1 MTGATMLII
10 SVALMIQACTLVLV
24 TVSQRAAE
32 RKLKAA
38 AWDIDKIKRDL
49 LDLKVDWMDFLQAIR
64 EHREPEED
72 MLTEEES
79 NGSNGS
85 DQT

>member
-10 SVALMIQACTLVLV
+10 SVALLMQACTLVLMTV
-24 TVSQRAAE
+24 TQRAAE

-49 LDLKVDWMDFLQAIR
+49 LDVKVDWMDFLQAIR
-64 EHREPEED
+64 EYREPEEEI
-72 MLTEEES
+72 LTEEES